1 MNNIRSVGVIV
12 IAYNG
17 EDYIL
22 KQLKSI
28 KDQSLTPNCVLI
40 FDDCSMDNTVP
51 IIKNFIKEY
60 ELQNW
65 KIFPR
70 KDNVGW
76 RKNAYIALTECNT
89 DIIFWSDQDDV
100 WFENKIEEMFKI
112 MMNNDCLAVY
122 SSWQYIDSSDKILDI
137 RTGTDTG
144 KIFAVNPFLRREHI
158 PPLLG
163 CSACFRKELIGKLP
177 LIVPCIYDSPDVI
190 LCLLGITL
198 GKILYMDLPL
208 FQRRIHENNVTL
220 THVKRSWKFSYLRKM
235 KDNILLNYQ
244 YDMLNKFINE
254 IQKLHES
261 FDIAYA
267 SAEKKYLWYRLNFLR
282 KHNNIMKYL
291 FFSIKQNC
299 LSDFFYAVYSDIVF
313 IIVDIFKKLLL
324 KLNIYGVNKMENTKS
339 RYAKAGL

>member
-1 MNNIRSVGVIV
+1 MNDNINNSVGVIV
-12 IAYNG
+12 ISYNG
-17 EDYIL
+17 EKYIYQQLASIQNQTLAPDY
-22 KQLKSI
+22 
-28 KDQSLTPNCVLI
+28 VLI
-40 FDDCSMDNTVP
+40 FDDCSTDNTVP
-51 IIKNFIKEY
+51 IIKSFIKEY

-65 KIFPR
+65 RIFLR
-70 KDNVGW
+70 EENVGW
-76 RKNAYIALTECNT
+76 RKNAYLALMECNT

-100 WFENKIEEMFKI
+100 WFENKIEEMLKI
-112 MMNNDCLAVY
+112 MRGKNCLAAY
-122 SSWQYIDSSDKILDI
+122 SSWQYINSSNEILDI
-137 RTGTDTG
+137 RTGTNTK
-144 KIFAVNPFLRREHI
+144 KIFPVNPFLRKSHI

-163 CSACFRKELIGKLP
+163 CSACFRKELITKLP

-198 GKILYMDLPL
+198 GKILYIDLPL

-220 THVKRSWKFSYLRKM
+220 THMKRNWKFSYLRKQ

-291 FFSIKQNC
+291 FFSIKQNR
-299 LSDFFYAVYSDIVF
+299 LSDFFYTLYNDIVF
-313 IIVDIFKKLLL
+313 IVVDILKRTVLSRVCQKFCVIKK
-324 KLNIYGVNKMENTKS
+324 I
-339 RYAKAGL
+339 